1 MAPIKLGLMGY
12 GSSTKIFHLPYI
24 LPNPDLEVVAFL
36 QRAAAP
42 EDPSKAEPGTH
53 CTVDYPKARH
63 YRTKDDFLKDG
74 EIEVV
79 VVCTSSSTHFEMGVR
94 DVLAAE

>member
-1 MAPIKLGLMGY
+1 MPPIKLGLMGY
-12 GSSTKIFHLPYI
+12 GSSTKIFHLPYV

-36 QRAAAP
+36 QRAAVP
-42 EDPSKAEPGTH
+42 EGDKGNIEAGTH

-63 YRTKDDFLKDG
+63 YRTKEEFLGDG

-79 VVCTSSSTHFEMGVR
+79 VVCTSSNSHFEMGVSG
-94 DVLAAE
+94 